1 MEKQTEMQTLTIE
14 NRTHTRITGVTEVLT
29 VTEKGTVVKL
39 MTGVMQIF
47 GSGLKVEKL
56 SPEEKLLVLSG
67 TINKVEYLE
76 ASAPKGFF
84 KRLFK

>member
-1 MEKQTEMQTLTIE
+1 MEKQTENQTLTIE
-14 NRTHTRITGVTEVLT
+14 NRTHTRITGVSEVLT
-29 VTEKGTVVKL
+29 ATEKGAVVKL
-39 MTGVMQIF
+39 TTGAIQLF

-67 TINKVEYLE
+67 SVSKVEYI
-76 ASAPKGFF
+76 ADATPKGFF